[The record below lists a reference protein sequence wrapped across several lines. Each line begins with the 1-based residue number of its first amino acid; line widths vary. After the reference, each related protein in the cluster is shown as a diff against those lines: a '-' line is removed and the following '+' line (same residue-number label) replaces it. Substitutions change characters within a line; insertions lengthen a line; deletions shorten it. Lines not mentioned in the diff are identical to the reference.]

1 MYIYFVSIQYT
12 QYTPTAILTPSGKV
26 AAMPGPKS
34 LKAALVGANMVKG
47 PTPAAPRSTWSNVVS
62 QRKHRRILLQTAA
75 PGPCSRLQE

>member
-47 PTPAAPRSTWSNVVS
+47 PTPAATSRINVVKCGQS
-62 QRKHRRILLQTAA
+62 T
-75 PGPCSRLQE
+75 